1 MIIKTLVENTSVS
14 KEFKKEHGLSL
25 FIKSDKHKILF
36 DLGASNLVLENA
48 DKLSVDLKEIDTIIV
63 SHAHYDHTGGLEE
76 VLDLNSRAKIYI
88 RKESF
93 KNYYSNRDGKMVY
106 IGMKKSL
113 LDKAI
118 IENQRFIIT
127 RDHHIVD
134 EELEL
139 YSNLEAKNYLPVGN
153 KLLFRKDNDFLI
165 LDDFKHEQYLIIK
178 EGSKNILLTGCAH
191 KGIVNIIEEFIKL
204 KKVSPDYVIGG
215 FHLLKEPLQSNEGQR
230 RVKAIAN
237 YLKEVGAKYY
247 TCHCTGNKAYKII
260 KEILGNRIEYLST
273 GSQIEI

>member
-153 KLLFRKDNDFLI
+153 KLLFRKDNDLLI

-191 KGIVNIIEEFIKL
+191 KGIVNIIKEFIKL